1 MRGSAPW
8 PRVCP
13 LAAHELRR
21 ICGAWSQGDPSLPL
35 RDVTPGSIPDAPHE
49 PTAPACPLLLRAHSK
64 SLPCVAQ
71 ATLAQG
77 GVGSD
82 LGPLDLISHSVGSL
96 LWIARSDLLSR
107 ISLSS
112 RISQQSDLS
121 VADRS
126 FRSLSIRIS
135 QLDRSF
141 GSLTRIVYL
150 DRSIGSLTWFAH
162 MCIHSDPI
170 YMYNTM
176 IVYAIKLYI

>member
-1 MRGSAPW
+1 MHCAVFAVHGPTGTR
-8 PRVCP
+8 
-13 LAAHELRR
+13 HF
-21 ICGAWSQGDPSLPL
+21 L

-77 GVGSD
+77 GVDSD

-162 MCIHSDPI
+162 I
-170 YMYNTM
+170 YTCTILYDSVRNTFDRPVDLPFTFF
-176 IVYAIKLYI
+176 INEGSSSTLLF

>member
-8 PRVCP
+8 PLVCP

-96 LWIARSDLLSR
+96 LWIARG
-107 ISLSS
+107 SLSS

-121 VADRS
+121 AVGSLSRGSLIQITQHSDLSVGSLIRIAYSDRL
-126 FRSLSIRIS
+126 FRSLDRIANMV
-135 QLDRSF
+135 RS
-141 GSLTRIVYL
+141 
-150 DRSIGSLTWFAH
+150 H
-162 MCIHSDPI
+162 I
-170 YMYNTM
+170 YMYNT
-176 IVYAIKLYI
+176 I